1 MQWLGLERRISD
13 THGRLRQARAELA
26 VLDEQLSTVTEEAE
40 DARVRSLVAETPLAT
55 REYDEAKRHADAL
68 EGARQAMVARVDEL
82 QRRRDELLT
91 HVGKHR

>member
-1 MQWLGLERRISD
+1 M
-13 THGRLRQARAELA
+13 
-26 VLDEQLSTVTEEAE
+26 LDEQLSTVTEEAE

-55 REYDEAKRHADAL
+55 REYEEAKRHADAL